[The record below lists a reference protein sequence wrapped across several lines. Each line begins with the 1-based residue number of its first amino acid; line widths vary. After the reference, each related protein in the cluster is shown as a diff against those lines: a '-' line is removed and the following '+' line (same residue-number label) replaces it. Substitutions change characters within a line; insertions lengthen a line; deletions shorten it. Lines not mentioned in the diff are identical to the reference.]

1 MAKRNYT
8 TEALEQITQT
18 IEKIDNADVS
28 PVKEFF
34 SDLLLRI
41 GQFLELFTVEQ
52 YEENMQ
58 KWYDIVLDSHNYTIS
73 EVKDIFRAVG
83 ETENEYQKI
92 MSDAV
97 SGISSFRSTLNT
109 LRDVISGKITLADGK
124 VAADRY
130 LAAGKSS
137 LITACD
143 TILTKVQQEA
153 LWDASK
159 DLFGDAIKLGLARIK
174 LIKGGDVSDYKNLAD
189 TYLATWCDLLAK
201 NEMSLMNSEKT
212 ISLSWNFTSQSLQ
225 ASPLLLD
232 YACHTGRLYEYRVGD
247 GEWMSVVDGQPIDV
261 RRLFLGWHQLT
272 VRVMGL
278 QGTETEYHLMVFPSF
293 WACIE
298 LILLILVGV
307 SLMVS
312 LHFRKNTKLL
322 LRERKEMEDALIE
335 SETLRIQNEEFISK
349 QEALTLKYQK
359 VRLDEGEC
367 ADIVARMKEYVE
379 RERVYTDSD
388 LKMKDLA
395 DVLHLSAPK
404 LSQVFNLYLKEN
416 YYEYINRY
424 RLEEFKRLIDAG
436 EYKRYTI
443 TALSEQ
449 CGFKKSNFFSTF
461 RKVEGMTPAEYLKKR
476 GVKV

>member
-189 TYLATWCDLLAK
+189 TYLATWCDLLAMGSIVIAPLSAWADSRDGKMDMSYEDYIDAQFMLLSPAQKLKDVNSVSDLLK
-201 NEMSLMNSEKT
+201 NLAEDMDEQVAKHPEGSPEYYKWKKRADIAQGVSDHYDQLEFAVDLYGIGKDLKDIHDTADSWKNGKPYTEAEYKKLYDQLKDKEILGLSKEGSEWIYRLKVSRVEKIGKGASNLLGIPFSGWYDSPSKT
-212 ISLSWNFTSQSLQ
+212 LENGLKVLGTLWS
-225 ASPLLLD
+225 
-232 YACHTGRLYEYRVGD
+232 Y
-247 GEWMSVVDGQPIDV
+247 GEKLIPDPGTGQPN
-261 RRLFLGWHQLT
+261 
-272 VRVMGL
+272 
-278 QGTETEYHLMVFPSF
+278 S
-293 WACIE
+293 
-298 LILLILVGV
+298 
-307 SLMVS
+307 
-312 LHFRKNTKLL
+312 
-322 LRERKEMEDALIE
+322 DALPDVFFGKFKD
-335 SETLRIQNEEFISK
+335 TKF
-349 QEALTLKYQK
+349 LKD
-359 VRLDEGEC
+359 VFDFARDLDEF
-367 ADIVARMKEYVE
+367 AHK
-379 RERVYTDSD
+379 TP
-388 LKMKDLA
+388 
-395 DVLHLSAPK
+395 DVVPQK
-404 LSQVFNLYLKEN
+404 
-416 YYEYINRY
+416 
-424 RLEEFKRLIDAG
+424 
-436 EYKRYTI
+436 
-443 TALSEQ
+443 Q
-449 CGFKKSNFFSTF
+449 CGTTGSNWFQC
-461 RKVEGMTPAEYLKKR
+461 EM
-476 GVKV
+476 GVN